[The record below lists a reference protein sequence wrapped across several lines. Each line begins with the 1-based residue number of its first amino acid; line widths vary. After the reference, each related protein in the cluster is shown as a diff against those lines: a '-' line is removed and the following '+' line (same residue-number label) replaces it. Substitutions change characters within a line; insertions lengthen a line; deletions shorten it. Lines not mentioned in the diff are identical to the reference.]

1 MCYNV
6 AYLERKQQ
14 KYEERYKDSLP
25 PDWSQNRLRME
36 LPVHYFVSG
45 FSHPLLPIINHNGIF
60 LFEWGLIPLWTKDAL
75 MAKDMQTKTLNAVG
89 ETVFEKPS
97 FRSSIVSKRCLLG
110 ISGFYEWRDVN
121 KVKYPYFIKTKSNE
135 LFSLGCIYET
145 WVDKGTGEIR
155 NTFSILTTPAN
166 PMMEKIH
173 NLKKRMP
180 LILSVDDERHWIDPK
195 LSTDDIR
202 KLIKP
207 YPESDMISYAVSKNI
222 NSPRNDRDLPE
233 SMEKVDYPEL
243 D

>member
-36 LPVHYFVSG
+36 LPAHYFVSG

-180 LILSVDDERHWIDPK
+180 LILSVDDERQWIDPK
-195 LSTDDIR
+195 LSADDIR

-207 YPESDMISYAVSKNI
+207 YPESDMIAYAVSKNI
-222 NSPRNDRDLPE
+222 NSPKNNRDLPE